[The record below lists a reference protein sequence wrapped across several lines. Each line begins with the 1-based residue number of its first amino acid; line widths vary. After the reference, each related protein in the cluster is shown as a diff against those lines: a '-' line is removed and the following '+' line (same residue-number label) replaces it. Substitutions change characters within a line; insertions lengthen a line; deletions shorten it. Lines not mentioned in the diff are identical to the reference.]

1 MSKSVAVQARIEP
14 NLKREADHIIHKLGL
29 TASQVVNALYA
40 QIVLYKAIP
49 FELKLPNKAT
59 IEAMDELE
67 RGSSHVYSSVDAMF
81 KDLDN

>member
-40 QIVLYKAIP
+40 QKY
-49 FELKLPNKAT
+49 NKWP
-59 IEAMDELE
+59 EK
-67 RGSSHVYSSVDAMF
+67 F
-81 KDLDN
+81 DLNSIGKN